1 MVEKESVWTQQN
13 EAMTTNL
20 YLIILVILV
29 IVLIFARLNIAKI
42 KGERGE
48 KKVRSILKKLPSGY
62 HVLND
67 VVLEPDSGTTQ
78 IDHVVVSKFGVF
90 AIESKNYGGDIYGN
104 DNIQNWTQLF
114 VNKVRY
120 KRKWYKRYTYVTKNQ
135 FYNPVKQSLGHVY
148 GIKKVLSDF
157 PYLKVVPIVVFVGS
171 ADISHVNTK
180 FHVIY
185 KSDLMKTILGYDR
198 VYMSD
203 SEVSEVV
210 SRLVQSDVRDIID
223 NKTHVRNIQT
233 KKKEYNKKL
242 DSGICPRCGGALIK
256 REWKFGEFYG
266 CSNYPKC
273 KFTTRI

>member
-1 MVEKESVWTQQN
+1 
-13 EAMTTNL
+13 MTTNL
-20 YLIILVILV
+20 YLIIFLLVILV
-29 IVLIFARLNIAKI
+29 IILVFTRLNASKI
-42 KGERGE
+42 KGKRGE
-48 KKVRSILKKLPSGY
+48 KKVKSILKKLPSGY

-67 VVLEPDSGTTQ
+67 VVLELDSGTTQ

-135 FYNPVKQSLGHVY
+135 FYNPVKQALGHVY
-148 GIKKVLSDF
+148 AIKKNLSDF
-157 PYLKVVPIVVFVGS
+157 PYLKVIPIVVFVGS
-171 ADISHVNTK
+171 ANISKVNTT
-180 FHVIY
+180 FHVIR
-185 KSDLMKTILGYDR
+185 KSALLKTILGYDR
-198 VYMSD
+198 VYLSD

-210 SRLVQSDVRDIID
+210 SRLIRKNVRDIVD
-223 NKTHVRNIQT
+223 NKTHVRNIKA

-242 DSGICPRCGGALIK
+242 DSGICPRCGGTLIK
-256 REWKFGEFYG
+256 REGKFGEFYG